1 MKFLTRL
8 SFIFSFFLYSCD
20 ESSEIG
26 INELLNDQKEKVKV
40 HYVEI
45 PLGVKNI
52 YYDSVR
58 TDDGELYFGK
68 FSDPVFGEIRSLG
81 YAQAIYEEGSEVPP
95 TPGEYSEN
103 YFTPNDSSTLDSVVI
118 YLKVSKI
125 FGDSDTEE
133 QEISI
138 FQITDSLF
146 SSALYT
152 SNKYTGI
159 TLDERGKLGLS
170 RFKTINLDD
179 NIISIHIK
187 DSYGKFILKQ
197 IVERVENIRLL
208 DRMRGLALV
217 PSENNNQLISFDLEH
232 PDSKLVV
239 YFNNP
244 VEFPDVIN
252 SPIMDSLQYVFRFN
266 SPLTKNYSYYDID
279 RSSSELSLIEN
290 LKKNEEFSIN
300 NKIYWQSASGIYPI
314 IDLENFKNFIDTSE
328 NIILNK
334 AQIVIGPIDPLYED
348 VTPSRSYFYIANEN
362 NNINPI
368 GIISNPNENIVMR
381 DNSYF
386 TDDNDPG
393 EYVFDSNITFTY
405 KGEST
410 VFFQEL
416 ASKNLNAQKLVVY
429 PENSNSFEKL
439 IIDKD
444 KFYLKV
450 FYTKFNQ
457 D

>member
-8 SFIFSFFLYSCD
+8 SIIFSFFLYSCD

-26 INELLNDQKEKVKV
+26 IDELLNEQKEKVKV

-68 FSDPVFGEIRSLG
+68 FLDPVFGEIRSLG
-81 YAQAIYEEGSEVPP
+81 YTQAIYEEGSEVPP

-103 YFTPNDSSTLDSVVI
+103 YFMPNDSSTLDSVVI
-118 YLKVSKI
+118 YLHVSKI

-138 FQITDSLF
+138 FQITDTLF

-159 TLDERGKLGLS
+159 TLDERGKLGLT

-179 NIISIHIK
+179 NIISIQIK

-208 DRMRGLALV
+208 DRMRGLALM
-217 PSENNNQLISFDLEH
+217 PGKNNNQLISFDLEH

-244 VEFPDVIN
+244 VEFPEVIN
-252 SPIMDSLQYVFRFN
+252 SPMMDSLQYVFRFN
-266 SPLTKNYSYYDID
+266 SPLTKNYSYYDIN
-279 RSSSELSLIEN
+279 RSSSELSLVES

-300 NKIYWQSASGIYPI
+300 DKIYWQSASGIYPI

-328 NIILNK
+328 NIILSK
-334 AQIVIGPIDPLYED
+334 AQIVIGPIDPLYKD
-348 VTPSRSYFYIANEN
+348 VTPSRSYYYIANEN

-368 GIISNPNENIVMR
+368 GIISNPNENIVMK

-393 EYVFDSNITFTY
+393 EYVFDNNITFTY

-416 ASKNLNAQKLVVY
+416 ASKNLEAKKLVVY

-439 IIDKD
+439 IIDKN

>member
-8 SFIFSFFLYSCD
+8 SFIIIFFLYSCD

-26 INELLNDQKEKVKV
+26 IDELLNEQKEKVKV

-45 PLGVKNI
+45 PLEVKNI
-52 YYDSVR
+52 FYDSVR
-58 TDDGELYFGK
+58 TDDGDVYFGK
-68 FSDPVFGEIRSLG
+68 IDDPVFGKKTSIG
-81 YAQAIYEEGSEVPP
+81 FGQTIYEEGSEIPP
-95 TPGEYSEN
+95 IPGEYSEN
-103 YFTPNDSSTLDSVVI
+103 YYIPNDSSKLDSAVL
-118 YLKVSKI
+118 YLYISKV
-125 FGDSDTEE
+125 FGDNINDE
-133 QEISI
+133 QELSI
-138 FQITDSLF
+138 TQITDTLF

-152 SNKYTGI
+152 SNKYT
-159 TLDERGKLGLS
+159 TPVSDERGIIGFT
-170 RFKTINLDD
+170 RFKTINIKNNVLSIPLRD
-179 NIISIHIK
+179 N
-187 DSYGKFILKQ
+187 YGKFILREIQNKTK
-197 IVERVENIRLL
+197 NFMLL
-208 DRMRGLALV
+208 DKMRGLALV
-217 PSENNNQLISFDLEH
+217 PGDLNNQLISFDLDRPE
-232 PDSKLVV
+232 SKLVM

-244 VEFPDVIN
+244 FEFPEVN
-252 SPIMDSLQYVFRFN
+252 SPKMDSLQYVFRFN
-266 SPLTKNYSYYDID
+266 SPLTKNYSYYNID
-279 RSSSELSLIEN
+279 RSSSELSLVES

-300 NKIYWQSASGIYPI
+300 DKIYWQSASGIYPI
-314 IDLENFKNFIDTSE
+314 IDLENFKNFVDTAE

-334 AQIVIGPIDPLYED
+334 AQIIIGPIDPLYKD
-348 VTPSRSYFYIANEN
+348 VTPSKSYYYIANEN

-368 GIISNPNENIVMR
+368 GIISNPNENIVMK

-393 EYVFDSNITFTY
+393 EYVFDNNITFTY

-416 ASKNLNAQKLVVY
+416 ASKNLDAQKLVVY

-439 IIDKD
+439 IIDKN